1 IARGR
6 RWRWTAVRRSIS
18 SMSRWWMHSPL
29 LGRRQTV
36 RTSASVGARRC
47 CASSSPPG
55 SSTICMSCRSRSC
68 SAAASGCGTVWR
80 RLRSSTTWR
89 RCRRRAASPISPSLD
104 EGRVRQ
110 RWVAGGCRCALTA
123 HALRDWCL
131 ISGTGASYI
140 EPGWPWQ
147 NPWIESFNARLRDEV
162 LDTELFSS
170 LAEAKLIRIQLQGWR
185 DNRLRE
191 RGEVRYLRSCLH
203 RGGGALQGQGWR
215 EGGYYP
221 RDFARHEHPKARRGH
236 LEDRA
241 PARGPHNH
249 APAGRVGDPRVDPPL
264 ERTS

>member
-1 IARGR
+1 
-6 RWRWTAVRRSIS
+6 
-18 SMSRWWMHSPL
+18 MSRWWMHSPL

-110 RWVAGGCRCALTA
+110 RWVAGGCRCGLTA

-140 EPGWPWQ
+140 EPGSPWQ

-170 LAEAKLIRIQLQGWR
+170 LAEAKLILAEWLEGYNSSHPHSSLGMLCR
-185 DNRLRE
+185 RLASRRPGGRRRGSGRRRE
-191 RGEVRYLRSCLH
+191 GATGAPPDAPLRSPYGLAP
-203 RGGGALQGQGWR
+203 RGIGQGR
-215 EGGYYP
+215 Y
-221 RDFARHEHPKARRGH
+221 RD
-236 LEDRA
+236 
-241 PARGPHNH
+241 
-249 APAGRVGDPRVDPPL
+249 GRY
-264 ERTS
+264 